1 MLWRMVRTTICE
13 HTKHLFCSKIDAS
26 ANMMFYNQS
35 NGSKNF
41 RLKFHTK
48 EARERIRKSKI
59 GKKRPDLGEY
69 NRRQNKDLNII
80 RKRVQTR
87 HENGM
92 YAGSGNPMFGK
103 VHSEQSKKIMSECKR
118 GSKNPNYGRA
128 ISEETR
134 SRMAESRRQYWI
146 RKKENENAH
155 IALL

>member
-1 MLWRMVRTTICE
+1 
-13 HTKHLFCSKIDAS
+13 
-26 ANMMFYNQS
+26 
-35 NGSKNF
+35 
-41 RLKFHTK
+41 
-48 EARERIRKSKI
+48 
-59 GKKRPDLGEY
+59 
-69 NRRQNKDLNII
+69 
-80 RKRVQTR
+80 
-87 HENGM
+87 M